1 MTGYTY
7 RKIDIE
13 KVYNFS
19 NTIEND
25 GNYLIDS
32 LNRIINNID
41 QLKQEHIVQ
50 GKVADVLSQIAGDSY
65 QTVKEFQKSVINYAQ
80 MVKKAA
86 DTAKALDEKYSQ
98 EMLNNK
104 LLSDLNYKSNSNNNY
119 RAYLDDSK
127 NIRVESNGP
136 GTNQQ
141 TPGYYPNKQ

>member
-32 LNRIINNID
+32 LNRIITNID

-119 RAYLDDSK
+119 RAYVDSSK
-127 NIRVESNGP
+127 NIRVDSKGP

-141 TPGYYPNKQ
+141 TPGYYPDKQ